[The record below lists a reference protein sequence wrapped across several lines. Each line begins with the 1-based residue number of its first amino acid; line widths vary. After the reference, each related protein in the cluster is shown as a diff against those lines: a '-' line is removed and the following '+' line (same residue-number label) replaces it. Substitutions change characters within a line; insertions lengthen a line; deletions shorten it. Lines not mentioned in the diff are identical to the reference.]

1 MAMAGPICSASSLN
15 FAASPPLELPV
26 LRPSS
31 GTACT
36 KWGWKGIWSWQQQQ
50 QPLLHSATYK
60 VPISVG
66 RGFRVCRASEKEK
79 VTEARKYQLQ
89 ATELLAELIKSD
101 NPQTTAQTHVD
112 SLTEDFF
119 LVASTYL
126 EMAKKEGNAEVVNKI
141 ETTLK
146 VAMAEKNKTLRP
158 EIRLLNQLLT
168 DNGVQ
173 ERAKTIQSN
182 LDYLRTDSYFFQLLS
197 RMLADVEKQR
207 NNPKR
212 LLLLAQLRTISK
224 ETKEAAK
231 ALKKSSN

>member
-1 MAMAGPICSASSLN
+1 
-15 FAASPPLELPV
+15 
-26 LRPSS
+26 
-31 GTACT
+31 
-36 KWGWKGIWSWQQQQ
+36 
-50 QPLLHSATYK
+50 
-60 VPISVG
+60 
-66 RGFRVCRASEKEK
+66 
-79 VTEARKYQLQ
+79 
-89 ATELLAELIKSD
+89 
-101 NPQTTAQTHVD
+101 
-112 SLTEDFF
+112 
-119 LVASTYL
+119 
-126 EMAKKEGNAEVVNKI
+126 
-141 ETTLK
+141 
-146 VAMAEKNKTLRP
+146 MAEKNKTLRP
-158 EIRLLNQLLT
+158 EIRLLNQVQFLYFQLLFVANGLLGYVGFSALVYGDLFQGSICLRNIYMPRGFAFVYSAFFLIHRWWVMQLLT

>member
-1 MAMAGPICSASSLN
+1 MVEAEILTQILCG
-15 FAASPPLELPV
+15 
-26 LRPSS
+26 
-31 GTACT
+31 
-36 KWGWKGIWSWQQQQ
+36 
-50 QPLLHSATYK
+50 
-60 VPISVG
+60 
-66 RGFRVCRASEKEK
+66 
-79 VTEARKYQLQ
+79 ARK
-89 ATELLAELIKSD
+89 
-101 NPQTTAQTHVD
+101 
-112 SLTEDFF
+112 
-119 LVASTYL
+119 
-126 EMAKKEGNAEVVNKI
+126 AKKEGNAEVMNKI

-158 EIRLLNQLLT
+158 EIRLLNQVQFLYFQLLFVANGLLGYVGFSALVYGDLFQGSICLWNIYMPGGFAFVYSAFFLIHRWWVMQLLT

>member
-1 MAMAGPICSASSLN
+1 
-15 FAASPPLELPV
+15 
-26 LRPSS
+26 
-31 GTACT
+31 
-36 KWGWKGIWSWQQQQ
+36 
-50 QPLLHSATYK
+50 LLA
-60 VPISVG
+60 
-66 RGFRVCRASEKEK
+66 EK

>member
-1 MAMAGPICSASSLN
+1 MVKAEILTQILCG
-15 FAASPPLELPV
+15 
-26 LRPSS
+26 
-31 GTACT
+31 
-36 KWGWKGIWSWQQQQ
+36 
-50 QPLLHSATYK
+50 
-60 VPISVG
+60 
-66 RGFRVCRASEKEK
+66 
-79 VTEARKYQLQ
+79 ARK
-89 ATELLAELIKSD
+89 
-101 NPQTTAQTHVD
+101 
-112 SLTEDFF
+112 
-119 LVASTYL
+119 
-126 EMAKKEGNAEVVNKI
+126 AKKEGNAEVVNKI

-158 EIRLLNQLLT
+158 EIRLLNQVQFLYFQLLFVANGLLGYVGFSALVYGDLFQGSICMWNIYMTSEPRGFAFVYSAFFLIHRWWVMQLLT